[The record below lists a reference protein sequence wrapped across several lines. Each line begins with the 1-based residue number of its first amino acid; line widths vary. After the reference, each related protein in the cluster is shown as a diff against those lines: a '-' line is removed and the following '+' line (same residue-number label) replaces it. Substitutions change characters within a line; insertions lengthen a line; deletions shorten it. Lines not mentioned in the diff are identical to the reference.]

1 MNTQTHRLLGP
12 LLAPLL
18 GACLL
23 AGCGDGRSADDTR
36 TDGKSLQ
43 AQEKRAREVADA
55 WHGSAAAAA
64 WSRGYYPLADTT
76 QPPESG
82 WHSEAD
88 KQAYETRTIVRR
100 GKLPTTAITQGK
112 VKWRSGSTL
121 SRPLV
126 APNTAYQSFAHYN
139 SQGPRLTV
147 TGVKLGAMTITTS
160 RGTAAV
166 PAWLFTLDGYD
177 TPLKQV
183 AVTPSKLPK
192 SPIGQVEQGSTGGLR
207 SIARLAGTAADGRSL
222 TVRATHGA
230 CDDGPVVNVLETDE
244 SIVLSASVT
253 GERSGACTAQMIYE
267 NVKVELRQPLA
278 DRVVLDALTGRPVP
292 YTEVSGVSPG

>member
-1 MNTQTHRLLGP
+1 MNTQAKRHVGL

-23 AGCGDGRSADDTR
+23 AGCGDDRSTDDALTHS
-36 TDGKSLQ
+36 KSQQ
-43 AQEKRAREVADA
+43 AQEKRARAVADA

-76 QPPESG
+76 QPPASG

-88 KQAYETRTIVRR
+88 KQAYENGNIDRR

-112 VKWRSGSTL
+112 VEWRSGSTL

-126 APNTAYQSFAHYN
+126 EPNTAYQSFAHYN
-139 SQGPRLTV
+139 NAGPRLTV
-147 TGVKLGAMTITTS
+147 TGVKLGETTIATS
-160 RGTAAV
+160 RGTATV

-183 AVTPSKLPK
+183 AVTPSDLPK
-192 SPIGQVEQGSTGGLR
+192 APVGQPRKGSTD
-207 SIARLAGTAADGRSL
+207 RLWSVTRLTGTATDGRSL

-244 SIVLSASVT
+244 SVVLYASVT
-253 GERSGACTAQMIYE
+253 GARSGACTAQIIE
-267 NVKVELRQPLA
+267 QDVRVGLRQPLA
-278 DRVVLDALTGRPVP
+278 DRVVLDALTAQPVP
-292 YTEVSGVSPG
+292 YGG